1 MPTLDP
7 LNLYAALAVL
17 ALAGGALGVLQR
29 LLAVQRQQL
38 RLLEALLAEQRAAH
52 QHQLA
57 LEQARVAEAQ
67 ASQAAAAAHAQ
78 QVVASRQTMAD
89 AVASLRQLKRQF
101 A

>member
-1 MPTLDP
+1 MPAPDSFTS
-7 LNLYAALAVL
+7 YVAVALL
-17 ALAGGALGVLQR
+17 ALAGGALGVLLR

-38 RLLEALLAEQRAAH
+38 HILEAVLAEQRAAH

>member
-7 LNLYAALAVL
+7 FNLYVAVALL
-17 ALAGGALGVLQR
+17 ALAGVTVVLLLR
-29 LLAVQRQQL
+29 LLTVQRQQL
-38 RLLEALLAEQRAAH
+38 RTLEAGLVEQRAAH

-67 ASQAAAAAHAQ
+67 ASQAAAHAHAQ